1 MSSIFD
7 HYGRTLELLHVGS
20 DGSKISGL
28 KRAERDLL
36 TVAYVQVG
44 LSLVKA
50 IAPSELR
57 SPESTW
63 VAFLSSVLSVRI
75 GGRMLEAVVSVML
88 SCRKGSEE
96 DGGRDEGAG
105 AQYESCLRKEEELKM
120 LELVQRLCQQQSPDC
135 SEVTTAL
142 HNHDRPRG
150 LTGCDALPWQA
161 VKHSHLRFTK
171 ENPRNH
177 TEKQLKDL
185 LGEMS
190 KDERSERAEVVRQQI
205 LVWTPTYPRYATP
218 GSYYGPV
225 WWTQE
230 QEKKAL
236 QENLDVPNGVRAFA
250 DDFLNLMDA
259 S

>member
-1 MSSIFD
+1 M
-7 HYGRTLELLHVGS
+7 
-20 DGSKISGL
+20 
-28 KRAERDLL
+28 
-36 TVAYVQVG
+36 
-44 LSLVKA
+44 
-50 IAPSELR
+50 
-57 SPESTW
+57 
-63 VAFLSSVLSVRI
+63 
-75 GGRMLEAVVSVML
+75 
-88 SCRKGSEE
+88 
-96 DGGRDEGAG
+96 
-105 AQYESCLRKEEELKM
+105 
-120 LELVQRLCQQQSPDC
+120 
-135 SEVTTAL
+135 
-142 HNHDRPRG
+142 
-150 LTGCDALPWQA
+150 PWQA

-259 S
+259 SGDPYPRLALSPRAPTGTDANPPPKKPRKARV